1 MIIVLPLC
9 DTNYCQYRRANIKHV
24 DLGQYESGND
34 SGVLKNSLM
43 EEGFEHDTFSIT
55 SPAKFQ
61 ESKKINLSSLL
72 GMKFSH

>member
-43 EEGFEHDTFSIT
+43 EEGFEHYTFIT

-72 GMKFSH
+72 GTKFSH